1 MANYFDVG
9 HFHDDPKINA
19 AQLIQLDTLLFMG
32 FIQSYAGLKLF
43 EANSLESF
51 KQMKGVIALVPVL
64 MDFKGNLE
72 ITMASRL
79 STLANT
85 SDQMHTFD
93 GFLKIIKQN
102 FILIECQATVVSFAA
117 VIITTFYLILD
128 QTLQSFERLISLFAI
143 AFSTA
148 SLTCSLVV
156 TLISGFIMISGF
168 DPDGIATSLASSLG
182 DCLTVLT
189 FIFFTDV
196 FYKQEAH
203 QNFWSYSAIITLFIV
218 ICPILFYG
226 LIKEPNARSLFIQ
239 CWPPLILSTLI
250 SMVSGFLF
258 DNVNEKFKQ
267 TSLLMP
273 MIGGFVGNSI
283 SMISNSISINFFRL
297 EQNQI
302 KTFLSLKDVFWNYE
316 YNEKISKNSRSH
328 VIHAFVPCLFIYLV
342 TLTILN
348 PNLVNLTPMFVILF
362 LIFGL
367 ILHITML
374 YLTCNMV
381 HWVFVRFKRNPDD
394 NVIPVMTSIVDC
406 CASMALM
413 IFYQILTWYD
423 DPNPRIQTNEII
435 PRNFINS

>member
-1 MANYFDVG
+1 
-9 HFHDDPKINA
+9 
-19 AQLIQLDTLLFMG
+19 
-32 FIQSYAGLKLF
+32 
-43 EANSLESF
+43 
-51 KQMKGVIALVPVL
+51 
-64 MDFKGNLE
+64 
-72 ITMASRL
+72 
-79 STLANT
+79 
-85 SDQMHTFD
+85 
-93 GFLKIIKQN
+93 
-102 FILIECQATVVSFAA
+102 
-117 VIITTFYLILD
+117 
-128 QTLQSFERLISLFAI
+128 
-143 AFSTA
+143 
-148 SLTCSLVV
+148 
-156 TLISGFIMISGF
+156 MISGF

-302 KTFLSLKDVFWNYE
+302 KTFLSLIDVFWNYG
-316 YNEKISKNSRSH
+316 K
-328 VIHAFVPCLFIYLV
+328 
-342 TLTILN
+342 
-348 PNLVNLTPMFVILF
+348 
-362 LIFGL
+362 
-367 ILHITML
+367 
-374 YLTCNMV
+374 
-381 HWVFVRFKRNPDD
+381 
-394 NVIPVMTSIVDC
+394 
-406 CASMALM
+406 
-413 IFYQILTWYD
+413 
-423 DPNPRIQTNEII
+423 
-435 PRNFINS
+435 